1 MLFLACCLVSAKNL
15 FFFCLLSASLA
26 VYVDSALKEYFFE
39 WMKKMQSDEFEKMHH
54 DGKLLLL

>member
-39 WMKKMQSDEFEKMHH
+39 WMKKKMQSDEFGEC
-54 DGKLLLL
+54 KLAP